1 MGPVPAHSHVT
12 IVGSAKK
19 MAVATTTVN
28 ASLVLLVHTAMCQQT
43 HAVPHR
49 ARMESA
55 SLCVQAR
62 MMEDTSVTA
71 QKDFKAVSGCLYV
84 SFIGVYLGC

>member
-1 MGPVPAHSHVT
+1 MGPVPAHSHVK

-49 ARMESA
+49 ARTLESA

-62 MMEDTSVTA
+62 MVEGTSASARLGTA
-71 QKDFKAVSGCLYV
+71 SKATALQSLM
-84 SFIGVYLGC
+84 